1 MMRAMRN
8 RDKESAEQ
16 SKRGVFF
23 LIRDCLAV
31 HIKLGHLVVYFDA
44 HILGHSLTIMPATTK
59 WLNYL
64 PDVVVGPVVATAGVA
79 VAVVV
84 AGVPAAAFSGG
95 AVPGKA
101 ELCPGIE
108 YCGRN

>member
-16 SKRGVFF
+16 SKRGGFF

-44 HILGHSLTIMPATTK
+44 HILGHILTIMPATPK
-59 WLNYL
+59 YLNYL
-64 PDVVVGPVVATAGVA
+64 SAVVVVASAGVA

>member
-1 MMRAMRN
+1 
-8 RDKESAEQ
+8 
-16 SKRGVFF
+16 VCFF

-31 HIKLGHLVVYFDA
+31 HINLGHLVVFFDA
-44 HILGHSLTIMPATTK
+44 QSLGHSLTIMPATPK

-64 PDVVVGPVVATAGVA
+64 PDVVVGPVATTGVA